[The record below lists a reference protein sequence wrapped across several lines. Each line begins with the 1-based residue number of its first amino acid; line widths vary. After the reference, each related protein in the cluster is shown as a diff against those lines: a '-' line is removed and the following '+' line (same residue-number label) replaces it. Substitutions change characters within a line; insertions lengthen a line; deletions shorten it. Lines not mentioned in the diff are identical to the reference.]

1 MASSW
6 PLWTEGQ
13 MNKVLHGD
21 LFSYH
26 QRWLL
31 GDMVIVPVCS
41 GPDWRVDSVWET
53 VRSDN

>member
-1 MASSW
+1 MATLDRRADEQAFAW
-6 PLWTEGQ
+6 G
-13 MNKVLHGD
+13 

-41 GPDWRVDSVWET
+41 GPDRRVDSVWET
-53 VRSDN
+53 VRPEN